1 MSDYNYEIIKVSV
14 MEWYEKVLLELKNR
28 GEIILSKN
36 SDDALIIDFDFQ
48 NCIAQLSVT
57 NSQFVPYQ
65 FVYFEAM
72 DIEEIKL
79 IYCFYDDDTMQK
91 VDVIGA
97 LDKALIFCLNY
108 KVKQF
113 WDLKL
118 YEQKV
123 LKMKIWKMMY
133 DQSYDENIEIETSFK
148 GEKAECGEKC
158 DILSMGVKPILLP
171 KAKDALYEVI
181 KDDVQFI
188 KLKHDK
194 YGECYMLN
202 VIKVLDC
209 LDESKIRYTST
220 FSIKK
225 YVFKENINYP
235 SIFKITTDG
244 NVGNFV
250 TEPFMECVEK
260 NKLKGLACDLIWDSE
275 RDI

>member
-260 NKLKGLACDLIWDSE
+260 NKLKGLACGLIWDSE